1 MSALK
6 YPHLFEPIVIAGQY
20 FRNRLFASPQGYYNL
35 ATDLMPGD
43 DMVGFYEA
51 KARGGFASVC
61 VGDCMVDFKRG
72 RHYDWLLPLDNP
84 KMMPGL
90 SKLASAVT
98 RQGCV
103 LSAELSHAGMYA
115 LASHLDGAP
124 LYGPVEMDGKY
135 GHVYEMPEE
144 MILET
149 IEAYGRA
156 AAFAKR
162 VGFKMVTIHGG
173 HGWLHA
179 QFLSSKINTRK
190 DRWGG
195 SFENRMRFSLAVVE
209 CIRKYCGK
217 NFPIEFR
224 MSGSECF
231 DGGYD
236 LDEGVAIAK
245 ALDGKVDIIH
255 VSAGNHEIPS
265 ATIITHPTIF
275 DEDGRNLYLAAEI
288 KKHVK
293 TPVGTVGGFTDPAHM
308 EEVIASGQADIIN
321 LGRQS
326 LADPDFPNK
335 ARLGR
340 DEEINRCL
348 RCCACFASVGNH
360 RIFYCATNPVIGHE
374 VEAKYTPPAEKK
386 KKVLVAGGGVGGM
399 QAALTAAQR
408 GHEVILCEKSDRLG
422 GVLLC
427 EDKVPFKKKLARYIE
442 FQIRNIGKAGI
453 DVRLNTPVTP
463 ELVEALRPDVVIA
476 AIGSRPV
483 KPDIPGIDGENVLGA
498 IEAYRS
504 PDKVGRNLTII
515 GGGLVGV
522 ELGIFMAQE
531 GRKVT
536 IVEALEKLNL
546 GNPNPHM
553 EALEF
558 KLDDLGIAVH
568 TSSTVERVEPGR
580 VVVKNGEGTLEI
592 PSDTVVYAVGM
603 RPLREELL
611 ELARFPGEFY
621 AIGDCVAPKNI
632 LEATQAAWTVARTIG
647 RL

>member
-1 MSALK
+1 MSTLK
-6 YPHLFEPIVIAGQY
+6 YPHLFEPIEIAGTF
-20 FRNRLFASPQGYYNL
+20 FRNRIFASPQGYYNL
-35 ATDLMPGD
+35 ATDLCPGD
-43 DMVGFYEA
+43 DMAAFFEA

-72 RHYDWLLPLDNP
+72 RHYDWLIPLDNS
-84 KMMPGL
+84 KIMPGL
-90 SKLASAVT
+90 AKLTSAVT
-98 RQGCV
+98 RHGCV
-103 LSAELSHAGMYA
+103 ISAELSHAGMYA
-115 LASHLDGAP
+115 LASHLDGSP
-124 LYGPVEMDGKY
+124 LYGPVEMEGKY

-162 VGFKMVTIHGG
+162 VGFGMVTIHGG

-179 QFLSSKINTRK
+179 QFLSSKINPRR

-209 CIRKYCGK
+209 SIRRHCGK

-231 DGGYD
+231 EGGYD
-236 LDEGVAIAK
+236 LDEGIAIAK

-255 VSAGNHEIPS
+255 VSAGNHEIPDAS
-265 ATIITHPTIF
+265 IITHPSMF
-275 DEDGRNLYLAAEI
+275 MEDGSNLYLAAEI

-293 TPVGTVGGFTDPAHM
+293 TPVGTVGGFTDPAQM

-326 LADPDFPNK
+326 LADQDLPNK

-340 DEEINRCL
+340 DEDINRCL
-348 RCCACFASVGNH
+348 RCCSCFAGVGDK
-360 RIFYCATNPVIGHE
+360 RIFYCATNPVTGHE
-374 VEAKYTPPAEKK
+374 IEEKFTPPAARRKRI
-386 KKVLVAGGGVGGM
+386 LVAGGGVAGM

-422 GVLLC
+422 GVLRC
-427 EDKVPFKKKLARYIE
+427 EEKVPFKKKLARYIQ
-442 FQIRNIGKAGI
+442 FQIRNIGKTAV

-463 ELVEALRPDVVIA
+463 ELIEELRPDVVIA
-476 AIGSRPV
+476 AVGARPIV
-483 KPDIPGIDGENVLGA
+483 PDIPGIDGKNVLGA
-498 IEAYRS
+498 IEAYS
-504 PDKVGRNLTII
+504 NPDKTGRTLAVI

-522 ELGIFMAQE
+522 ELAIFMAGL

-536 IVEALEKLNL
+536 VIEMEKALSL
-546 GNPNPHM
+546 GNPSPHQG
-553 EALEF
+553 AL
-558 KLDDLGIAVH
+558 LGKIDELKIDVLTLAK
-568 TSSTVERVEPGR
+568 VERITE
-580 VVVKNGEGTLEI
+580 EGVLVQTEGGAREI
-592 PSDTVVYAVGM
+592 KAETVVYAVGM
-603 RPLREELL
+603 KPLRDEVMALS
-611 ELARFPGEFY
+611 RFSREFY
-621 AIGDCVAPKNI
+621 AIGDCVAPRNI
-632 LEATQAAWTVARTIG
+632 LEATQAAWTIARTIG